1 MFKVL
6 KLSLRLCFKFRVLVF
21 LEGGQT
27 NLHQNIVGFRVRR
40 EWGVGGLKS
49 KWRRLM
55 KHFDSTKEKHN
66 HLFRVTTL

>member
-6 KLSLRLCFKFRVLVF
+6 RLSLRLCSSFRVLVF

-27 NLHQNIVGFRVRR
+27 NLHQNIAGFRVRG
-40 EWGVGGLKS
+40 EWNIGRLKS

-66 HLFRVTTL
+66 HLFKVTTL